1 MKNELIKV
9 FGLFIVVSLIFFY
22 PILKGQIPFPG
33 DLLVSIYEPYRAYPV
48 LGFQPGAVPSKNQG
62 VDVARHIFPWKYFA
76 IESLKKNQIP
86 FWNTHNF
93 SGNPL
98 MANFQSGVFYPFN
111 IILILLPFLS
121 GWTVY
126 IISAPILSAFFMY
139 LFLRELKLSKL
150 SSFFAGVLFAFCSFM
165 VVWMEY
171 GNLGHT
177 FLWLP
182 LALLWTEKFIK
193 KSQYKYIIFLTI
205 TLAMS
210 LLAGFIQLYS
220 YVVAT
225 VFVYFLAK
233 SYYNKS
239 LTLKKL
245 SVFSLGILFS
255 VFLSLFQLLPT
266 IELFSYSSRGDY
278 ALSQIQNLLN
288 PWWYLV
294 TAVIPNF
301 FGNPASANH
310 WFYGT
315 YIERVSYIGIIP
327 LVFALY
333 AAFNF
338 RRRKEIIIFAGI
350 ALFTL
355 FITTDF
361 FITRYFHRIPIPVI
375 STTVPTR
382 MLSLFQFG
390 AIVLFGIGVD
400 FFRKGVNR
408 KSFYFSTLII
418 SIIVAVSWAFAFIGS
433 KTFGIDP
440 INLATSKRNLLVP
453 SILVL
458 SLIIFAFLWSRL
470 KYNILLIGIL
480 FISVIDL
487 FYFFHRI
494 TPFSPKE
501 FIYPQTPVI
510 IFLKENAGINRFWGY
525 GSGYVESDFQIF
537 DKTYSP
543 EGVDALH
550 IADYSELLSSSKDG
564 KIPQIV
570 PRMDA
575 NLVGGYGKDDLRN
588 NQYRQRLLNLLG
600 VKYVLHKYGSPLP
613 DNATFSDAYKMVYS
627 DGYYQ
632 VYENKKVLPRIFL
645 ASNYIV
651 EKDKQNILNKIYDP
665 SFDLRQ
671 NVILEENPAMKFQND
686 ESSQVLL
693 KNYGENKISLET
705 SSKTNMLL
713 FLSDTYFPG
722 WQVRIDGKD
731 AKIYKADFAFRA
743 VPLALGK
750 HEVVFSYAAQTFKAG
765 FYLSALA
772 FLVFITAGLYLYKR
786 NA

>member
-22 PILKGQIPFPG
+22 PILRGQIPFPG

-48 LGFQPGAVPSKNQG
+48 LGYQPGAVPSKNQG
-62 VDVARHIFPWKYFA
+62 VDVARHIFPWKNFA

-86 FWNTHNF
+86 FWDTHNF
-93 SGNPL
+93 SGNLL

-111 IILILLPFLS
+111 IILILLPFLN
-121 GWTVY
+121 GWTIY
-126 IISAPILSAFFMY
+126 IISAPILSSFFMY

-150 SSFFAGVLFAFCSFM
+150 SSFFAGILFAFCSFM

-193 KSQYKYIIFLTI
+193 KSQYKYIIFLTL
-205 TLAMS
+205 TLVMS

-220 YVVAT
+220 YVVT
-225 VFVYFLAK
+225 TIFIYFLAK

-239 LTLKKL
+239 LTLKKF
-245 SVFSLGILFS
+245 SVFSLGIIFS

-266 IELFSYSSRGDY
+266 IELFSYSSRGNY
-278 ALSQIQNLLN
+278 TLSQIQNLLN

-294 TAVIPNF
+294 TTVVPNF

-327 LVFALY
+327 LVFASY

-338 RRRKEIIIFAGI
+338 RKRKEIVIFGGI
-350 ALFTL
+350 ALFAL

-361 FITRYFHRIPIPVI
+361 FITRYFHQIPIPVI
-375 STTVPTR
+375 STAVPTR

-390 AIVLFGIGVD
+390 AIVLFAIGVD
-400 FFRKGVNR
+400 LFRKGINR
-408 KSFYFSTLII
+408 KSFYFSILII
-418 SIIVAVSWAFAFIGS
+418 SVIVAVAWVFVFLGPKIS
-433 KTFGIDP
+433 GIDP
-440 INLATSKRNLLVP
+440 INLATSKRNLVVP

-458 SLIIFAFLWSRL
+458 SLIIFAYLWARL
-470 KYNILLIGIL
+470 KSNILLIVIL
-480 FISVIDL
+480 FISVTDL
-487 FYFFHRI
+487 FYFFNRI

-501 FIYPQTPVI
+501 FVYPQTPVI
-510 IFLKENAGINRFWGY
+510 TFLKENAGINRFWGY
-525 GSGYVESDFQIF
+525 GSGYVESDLQTF

-550 IADYSELLSSSKDG
+550 IADYSKLLVSSKDG
-564 KIPQIV
+564 RIPQVV

-588 NQYRQRLLNLLG
+588 NQYRQRLLNVLG
-600 VKYVLHKYGSPLP
+600 IKYVLHKYGSSMS
-613 DNATFSDAYKMVYS
+613 DNATFSDVYKMVYS

-651 EKDKQNILNKIYDP
+651 EKDKQKILDKIYDP

-686 ESSQVLL
+686 ESSNVLL
-693 KNYGENKISLET
+693 KSYEENKISVET
-705 SSKTNMLL
+705 SSKANMIL
-713 FLSDTYFPG
+713 FLSDTYYPG
-722 WQVRIDGKD
+722 WQVRVDGKD
-731 AKIYKADFAFRA
+731 AKIYKADFTFRA

-750 HEVVFSYAAQTFKAG
+750 HEVVFSYAAQTFKTG
-765 FYLSALA
+765 FYLSVLA
-772 FLVFITAGLYLYKR
+772 FLVFITTGFYFYKR
-786 NA
+786 NV